1 MPPRL
6 KLATELVSIVKC
18 AVVDKSNFPGTV
30 KMGVGI
36 FVRLPSMRCPT
47 SVRDANVVPFGSD
60 GAFSDELKSIC
71 IFSNRCIL
79 GNSLYIVDG
88 RCMIVRIMLRK
99 TSEENEQS
107 NTIKPFDRTHQPVG
121 RVTDGSNPSTIIPAV
136 LQNSEALQ

>member
-1 MPPRL
+1 
-6 KLATELVSIVKC
+6 
-18 AVVDKSNFPGTV
+18 
-30 KMGVGI
+30 MGVCV
-36 FVRLPSMRCPT
+36 FVRLPSVGCPT
-47 SVRDANVVPFGSD
+47 SVRNANVVPFGSD

-107 NTIKPFDRTHQPVG
+107 NTIKPFHITHQPVG
-121 RVTDGSNPSTIIPAV
+121 RVTDGSNPSTIISAV